1 MVAIRKEKKK
11 KKLSPPPQPKVK
23 VVFKVGDKVRI
34 IDSKSIGT
42 LDVIEKKKGIVNY
55 GLFTTQV
62 NLEQLELAP

>member
-11 KKLSPPPQPKVK
+11 KKLSPQPQPKVK
-23 VVFKVGDKVRI
+23 VVLKVGDKVRI
-34 IDSKSIGT
+34 VDSKSVGT
-42 LDVIEKKKGIVNY
+42 LDLIEKNKGIVNY